1 MADLSGA
8 DIIKLYGNDPA
19 GTSSSDAPAPAPMSG
34 ADIIQRYQETDKV
47 AAADKAKAGDE
58 AVARAA
64 EPDPY
69 SQLPPDPAALAP
81 NTGAPTLQ
89 GVRNLLDNPQYVYGA
104 PSEAVP
110 GTALAP
116 ASAVVANMLSPFA
129 HDRTTGE
136 THLALPNVI
145 RQPLLGAIDV
155 ARGDFAT
162 IDPSGNP
169 LSVRPTPEALAF
181 SGLAASP
188 VRLGTGTPVP
198 SGITA
203 REAPLSPEFTARPVY
218 ATTADRPGATIPPG
232 PTEPNP
238 YAAGVTP
245 PTQAPPATSA
255 AAKEI
260 ASGLY
265 KTAEQNNAEITPAAA
280 NAFYDKIAG
289 KQPQT
294 EHGQATGGTDD
305 ATALID
311 RWQSLRDKPIPVKA
325 AQEMDEQLGDL
336 IDKHFDKINGLDK
349 EGYKL
354 QDIQQSL
361 RDHIANLGP
370 DDVTGGSAG
379 FDALVQARKAYSQA
393 MKMRDMERIQ
403 TRADMT
409 DNPATSVKT
418 QVRTLLTNP
427 SKLRGYAPEEI
438 TALKD
443 ASQRGVIG
451 GALHVFGGR
460 LAPLFVGAAEGSTGA
475 GLFPTI
481 ATTLGAHVITSKMR
495 DAASYLQQRKL
506 ASVLETA
513 GRGVPQPP
521 AAGNM
526 LMPPGVSPAI
536 ALPGPRAIPPNLL
549 LPPPVIPDQ
558 RQSQ

>member
-1 MADLSGA
+1 APLTGA
-8 DIIKLYGNDPA
+8 DIIK
-19 GTSSSDAPAPAPMSG
+19 
-34 ADIIQRYQETDKV
+34 RYQDADV
-47 AAADKAKAGDE
+47 VDAAAKAKAADE
-58 AVARAA
+58 TKARAA
-64 EPDPY
+64 APDPY
-69 SQLPPDPAALAP
+69 SQLPTDPAVLAP

-116 ASAVVANMLSPFA
+116 ASAIVANLFSPFA

-136 THLALPNVI
+136 AHLALPNVV
-145 RQPLLGAIDV
+145 RQPLLGAIDI
-155 ARGDFAT
+155 ARGDFGT

-181 SGLAASP
+181 AGLAASP

-198 SGITA
+198 PSLSA
-203 REAPLSPEFTARPVY
+203 REAPLSPEFTAKPVD
-218 ATTADRPGATIPPG
+218 ALTDRPGATMPPG
-232 PTEPNP
+232 PTESNP

-245 PTQAPPATSA
+245 PIPAPPATSA
-255 AAKEI
+255 AAKAI
-260 ASGLY
+260 ASGFY
-265 KTAEQNNAEITPAAA
+265 KTAELNNAEITPQSA
-280 NAFYDKIAG
+280 NSFYDKIAE

-311 RWQSLRDKPIPVKA
+311 RWQNLRDKPISVKA

-336 IDKHFDKINGLDK
+336 VDKHFDKINGLDK

-393 MKMRDMERIQ
+393 MKMRDLERIQ

-427 SKLRGYAPEEI
+427 GKLRGYAPDEVA
-438 TALKD
+438 ALQD

-475 GLFPTI
+475 GLFPTV

-495 DAASYLQQRKL
+495 DAASYLQQQRL
-506 ASVLETA
+506 ANALETV

-521 AAGNM
+521 GPGSM
-526 LMPPGVSPAI
+526 LMPPGVSPAT
-536 ALPGPRAIPPNLL
+536 ALPGPRAIPRNLL
-549 LPPPVIPDQ
+549 LPPPIIPRPDQ
-558 RQSQ
+558 QQSQ